1 MKIRYLAL
9 SAAAALVACNSGTEN
24 GKSSVKVGLDSADDV
39 KIAYMLGS
47 QFAQQLSIAS
57 NQLDFTVN
65 DSEFGSGMIDGNKMV
80 LSADDEKSPIKYP
93 DSVMSSIAREMQIRA
108 GAIQA
113 SKMPPPP
120 KKDSLDTLA
129 PKAPEHPGKMASE
142 QVLRAS
148 YLLGVQ
154 FGAQFASISKQAET
168 DLNLAAFRTGLDDGR
183 IAANDTT
190 KKLQL
195 PQDSLQAV
203 SIRLRDKI
211 LEVRKAMAEKAKAA
225 EDSLKKA
232 IEPLRGDTLADGT
245 QAKMNFKVKATG
257 VNVSIVDLEA
267 YAGKPLFVFYFSTT
281 CGHCRHAT
289 PEIKEIANNFKD
301 RGIKTIAVASGGNNK
316 RAIRSFIEEFKLDEA
331 SIDVLFDESREF
343 GELYSDGYVP
353 KAYVVKPDGSL
364 MTFKSFEAQKDSIV
378 AELGKLA
385 K

>member
-9 SAAAALVACNSGTEN
+9 SAAAASIVACNAGN
-24 GKSSVKVGLDSADDV
+24 GNESVQISLDSGDDV

-47 QFAQQLSIAS
+47 QFAMQLSAAS
-57 NQLDFTVN
+57 NQLDFTPD
-65 DSEFGSGMIDGNKMV
+65 DSEFGAGILDGNKMI
-80 LSADDEKSPIKYP
+80 LDTAQSGSALKFS
-93 DSVMSSIAREMQIRA
+93 DSVMSSIAREMQTRA
-108 GAIQA
+108 VAIQA
-113 SKMPPPP
+113 SRMPPPP
-120 KKDSLDTLA
+120 KKDSLDTAAQKL
-129 PKAPEHPGKMASE
+129 PEKPGAMSSE

-154 FGAQFASISKQAET
+154 FGAQFASLSKQSET
-168 DLNLAAFRTGLDDGR
+168 DLNLAAFRVGLNDSR
-183 IAANDTT
+183 AAAGDST
-190 KKLQL
+190 KNLQL
-195 PQDSLQAV
+195 SQDSLQA
-203 SIRLRDKI
+203 INLRLRDKL
-211 LEVRKAMAEKAKAA
+211 LEVRKAAMERAKAQ

-232 IEPLRGDTLADGT
+232 IAPLRGDTLSDGT

-257 VNVSIVDLEA
+257 VNVSVEDLEA

-289 PEIKEIANNFKD
+289 PEIKEIANSFKD
-301 RGIKTIAVASGGNNK
+301 RGIKSVAVASGGNNK

-353 KAYVVKPDGSL
+353 KVYVVKPDGSL
-364 MTFKSFEAQKDSIV
+364 MTFKNFESQKDSIV